1 MATTKTENIAG
12 VDELMGYI
20 RITKPDG
27 TEILLGDHFDD
38 VLVIETCDICN
49 EPRPAHDLTNVGG
62 QTDHDAIWECGKC
75 HGVSGTRKD
84 G

>member
-1 MATTKTENIAG
+1 
-12 VDELMGYI
+12 MGYI

-27 TEILLGDHFDD
+27 TEILMGDEYDD
-38 VLVIETCDICN
+38 ALVIETCDICN
-49 EPRPAHDLTNVGG
+49 TPRSVHDLTNVGG
-62 QTDHDAIWECGKC
+62 NDDNSAIWECNKC